1 MQTITALKKSKNA
14 FSNIL
19 RCKPLLI
26 GCGPILCL
34 VGPPGVGKPLTQS
47 LRGQRIDPCEDVF
60 GGVRDEAEIRGHRRT
75 YIGAMPGKLMQAMKR
90 AKTIDP
96 VFLLDEIDKMNSD
109 FRGDPASALLEVLDP
124 EQNSVFNDHYL
135 DLDYDLS
142 KVLFICTANSLRGI
156 PMPLRDRLEIIEL
169 SGYTEREKVAIGR
182 KYLIPKQREMHGLKE
197 GPMRFQCGVV
207 GDGAAIHHGVGVR
220 WTVKWRKFI
229 GRCAAIVHFGTDAS
243 FRIKKTLIKVPASR
257 S

>member
-1 MQTITALKKSKNA
+1 
-14 FSNIL
+14 
-19 RCKPLLI
+19 
-26 GCGPILCL
+26 
-34 VGPPGVGKPLTQS
+34 
-47 LRGQRIDPCEDVF
+47 
-60 GGVRDEAEIRGHRRT
+60 
-75 YIGAMPGKLMQAMKR
+75 
-90 AKTIDP
+90 
-96 VFLLDEIDKMNSD
+96 MNSD

-197 GPMRFQCGVV
+197 GQITISN
-207 GDGAAIHHGVGVR
+207 AALLETVRRYTMESGVGN

-229 GRCAAIVHFGTDAS
+229 GRWRGASSILERMPRFTSKKAI
-243 FRIKKTLIKVPASR
+243 
-257 S
+257 